1 MTAAEAWEG
10 ITTTARVLLA
20 VAGTVHGGSLFAFA
34 TLLLFRKRIPH
45 VDEVGLVRV
54 YRAWGGGLG
63 LTLGLYWL
71 ALGLTWPGAHNP
83 GATTLLG
90 RFAIPM
96 NPATDL
102 GGVQL
107 GLLFAYWVNY
117 VALEIWTLEPCRLLD
132 RDGVVTDPAAYAR
145 TARQVTTH
153 LAVNAALFNAALVV
167 SVL

>member
-1 MTAAEAWEG
+1 VIATFAN
-10 ITTTARVLLA
+10 VLLTL
-20 VAGTVHGGSLFAFA
+20 AGTVHGGSLFAFA
-34 TLLLFRKRIPH
+34 VLLAFRHRIPQ

-63 LTLGLYWL
+63 ITLGLYWL
-71 ALGLTWPGAHNP
+71 ALGLSWPDAHNP
-83 GATTLLG
+83 GATTLLE
-90 RFAIPM
+90 RFAIPV
-96 NPATDL
+96 NPAADL

-132 RDGVVTDPAAYAR
+132 RDGVVSDPAQYAR
-145 TARQVTTH
+145 TTKQVATH

-167 SVL
+167 GSLR